1 MSWAKGWV
9 IESDN
14 ITDIFEAGDW
24 LLSQVPDWDSK
35 NR

>member
-9 IESDN
+9 IGPDN

-24 LLSQVPDWDSK
+24 LLSQVPD
-35 NR
+35 